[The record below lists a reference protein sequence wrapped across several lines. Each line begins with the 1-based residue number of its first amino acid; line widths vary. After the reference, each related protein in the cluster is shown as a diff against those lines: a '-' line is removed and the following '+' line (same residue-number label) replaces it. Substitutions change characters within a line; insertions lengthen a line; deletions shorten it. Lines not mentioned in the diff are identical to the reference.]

1 MLRSL
6 ILMVVSALA
15 IYSAPAKADPYN
27 TAAEITSSSR
37 LALENLTSDIE
48 LGPTVKK
55 FLKNSKG
62 IMIFPEVLKA
72 ALLIGG
78 EGGSGVLMV
87 KQANGAWSYPA
98 FYTMGSV
105 SFGFQAGGQSQQTIL
120 FIMTQN
126 GLDAILNEQVKVGAD
141 ISAAAGPRGVGAEA
155 ATTVAGGKDVYV
167 YSLNKGLF
175 VGASVEGAIIAKRSD
190 WNQAYYGR
198 ATDPRQIVQD
208 NAVSNPNADPL
219 RAAAE
224 LIR

>member
-6 ILMVVSALA
+6 ILMVVCALA

-55 FLKNSKG
+55 FLKNAKG

-78 EGGSGVLMV
+78 EGGSGVLMG

-120 FIMTQN
+120 FIMTQD
-126 GLDAILNEQVKVGAD
+126 GLDAILDEQVKVGAD

-175 VGASVEGAIIAKRSD
+175 VGASIEGAIIAKRSD
-190 WNQAYYGR
+190 WNQAYYGQ

>member
-6 ILMVVSALA
+6 ILLVVAAVAFS
-15 IYSAPAKADPYN
+15 SAPARSDAYN
-27 TAAEITSSSR
+27 DAANVATSSR
-37 LALENLTSDIE
+37 QALENLTSDEE

-55 FLKNSKG
+55 YLRGAKA
-62 IMIFPEVLKA
+62 IMIFPDVLKA
-72 ALLIGG
+72 ALFIGG

-155 ATTVAGGKDVYV
+155 ATTVAGGKDVFV

-175 VGASVEGAIIAKRSD
+175 VGASIEGAIIAKRSD
-190 WNQAYYGR
+190 WNQAYYGQ

-224 LIR
+224 LIH

>member
-120 FIMTQN
+120 FIMTQD

-175 VGASVEGAIIAKRSD
+175 VGASIEGAIIAKRSD
-190 WNQAYYGR
+190 WNQAYYGQ

>member
-6 ILMVVSALA
+6 ILMVVTALA
-15 IYSAPAKADPYN
+15 ISSAPASSDPYN
-27 TAAEITSSSR
+27 NATQVTSSSR
-37 LALENLTSDIE
+37 LALENLTSDEE

-55 FLKNSKG
+55 LLKNAKG
-62 IMIFPEVLKA
+62 IMIFPDVLKA
-72 ALLIGG
+72 AFFIGG

-120 FIMTQN
+120 FIMTEN
-126 GLDAILNEQVKVGAD
+126 GLNAILNEQVKVGAD

-198 ATDPRQIVQD
+198 ATDPRQIVQE

-219 RAAAE
+219 RATAE

>member
-1 MLRSL
+1 MLRSF
-6 ILMVVSALA
+6 ILAVVTALA
-15 IYSAPAKADPYN
+15 ISCGPAKADPYN
-27 TAAEITSSSR
+27 NAVEVTSSSR
-37 LALENLTSDIE
+37 LALENLTTDSQ
-48 LGPTVKK
+48 LGPTIKK
-55 FLKNSKG
+55 FLKNAKG
-62 IMIFPEVLKA
+62 IMIFPDVLKA
-72 ALLIGG
+72 ALFIGG

-87 KQANGAWSYPA
+87 KQTNGAWSYPA

-120 FIMTQN
+120 FIMTEN

-175 VGASVEGAIIAKRSD
+175 VGASIEGAIIAKRSD

-198 ATDPRQIVQD
+198 ATEPRQIVQD

>member
-6 ILMVVSALA
+6 ILLVVAAVAFS
-15 IYSAPAKADPYN
+15 SAPARSDAYN
-27 TAAEITSSSR
+27 DATNVASSSR
-37 LALENLTSDIE
+37 LALENLTSDEE

-55 FLKNSKG
+55 YLRGAKG
-62 IMIFPEVLKA
+62 IMIFPDVLKA
-72 ALLIGG
+72 ALFIGG

-87 KQANGAWSYPA
+87 KQTNGAWSYPA

-120 FIMTQN
+120 FIMTEN

-175 VGASVEGAIIAKRSD
+175 VGASIEGAIIAKRRD

>member
-120 FIMTQN
+120 FIMTQD

-175 VGASVEGAIIAKRSD
+175 VGASIEGAIIAKRSD

>member
-1 MLRSL
+1 MLRSF
-6 ILMVVSALA
+6 ILAVVTALA
-15 IYSAPAKADPYN
+15 ISSGPAKADPYN
-27 TAAEITSSSR
+27 NAAEVTSSSR
-37 LALENLTSDIE
+37 LALENLTTDSQ
-48 LGPTVKK
+48 LGPTIKK
-55 FLKNSKG
+55 ILKNAKG
-62 IMIFPEVLKA
+62 IMIFPDVLKA
-72 ALLIGG
+72 ALFIGG

-87 KQANGAWSYPA
+87 KQTNGAWSYPA

-120 FIMTQN
+120 FIMTEN
-126 GLDAILNEQVKVGAD
+126 GLDAIINEQVKVGAD

-175 VGASVEGAIIAKRSD
+175 VGASIEGAIIAKRSD

>member
-6 ILMVVSALA
+6 ILIVVTALA
-15 IYSAPAKADPYN
+15 ISSAPARSEPYN
-27 TAAEITSSSR
+27 DAARVTSSSR
-37 LALENLTSDIE
+37 LALEDLTSDNE

-55 FLKNSKG
+55 YLKDAKG
-62 IMIFPEVLKA
+62 IMIFPDVLKA
-72 ALLIGG
+72 ALFIGG

-126 GLDAILNEQVKVGAD
+126 GLDAILDEQVKVGAD
-141 ISAAAGPRGVGAEA
+141 ISASVGPRGVGAEA
-155 ATTVAGGKDVYV
+155 ATTVAGGKDVIV

-175 VGASVEGAIIAKRSD
+175 VGASIEGAIIAKRSD
-190 WNQAYYGR
+190 WNKAYYGQ
-198 ATDPRQIVQD
+198 AITPRQIVQD

-219 RAAAE
+219 RATAE

>member
-6 ILMVVSALA
+6 ILLVVAAVAVLYA
-15 IYSAPAKADPYN
+15 
-27 TAAEITSSSR
+27 TATSES
-37 LALENLTSDIE
+37 
-48 LGPTVKK
+48 KK
-55 FLKNSKG
+55 
-62 IMIFPEVLKA
+62 KA
-72 ALLIGG
+72 A
-78 EGGSGVLMV
+78 
-87 KQANGAWSYPA
+87 KFCTKKPKDQQKH
-98 FYTMGSV
+98 TMGSV

-120 FIMTQN
+120 FIMTQD

-175 VGASVEGAIIAKRSD
+175 VGASIEGAIIAKRSD

>member
-6 ILMVVSALA
+6 ILIVVTALA
-15 IYSAPAKADPYN
+15 ISSAPARSEPYN
-27 TAAEITSSSR
+27 DAARVTSSSR
-37 LALENLTSDIE
+37 LALEDLTSDNE

-55 FLKNSKG
+55 YLKDAKG
-62 IMIFPEVLKA
+62 IMIFPDVLKA
-72 ALLIGG
+72 ALFIGG

-126 GLDAILNEQVKVGAD
+126 GLDAILDEQVKVGAD
-141 ISAAAGPRGVGAEA
+141 ISASVGPRGVGAEA
-155 ATTVAGGKDVYV
+155 ATTVAGGKDVIV

-175 VGASVEGAIIAKRSD
+175 VGASIEGAIIAKRSD
-190 WNQAYYGR
+190 WNQAYYGQ
-198 ATDPRQIVQD
+198 ATTPRQIVQD

-219 RAAAE
+219 RATAE